1 MMLRAGA
8 PVFTPKESPA
18 EYAEKAVKENSEF
31 VEESCSTVA
40 PSPALTHECNDP
52 QFSPCWGFS
61 PFVGYMT
68 DEYGNFMPEF
78 TLPEV
83 LTDENGYPVF
93 EIPEFTLDGAEE
105 LESSLVGVLKQRT
118 HSEDSQESTTTGDS
132 SPPQSPIRG
141 IAAPPGLEHEIS
153 GMPPGLEA
161 ITTVAELHAHMKKGL
176 QPLAPTPWA
185 RPRAETWPA
194 QNQKVSSPLPHGT
207 TTAMWRNIPNKY
219 TQAALIGCL
228 NDAGYRGELDF
239 IYLPIDFKN
248 KCNVGYAFVNF
259 RTAEACTRFASEYH
273 HCNSRDKLPGYN
285 SRKVCE
291 VSAAR
296 FQGCEENVR
305 RLQASK
311 VMSEL
316 LANPEWLPKLFDEE
330 GKEMDFPIPGAWE
343 ASMAKEVSQKSHTT
357 YTGRQNS
364 RQSSAQ
370 MHPTRQRK

>member
-1 MMLRAGA
+1 L
-8 PVFTPKESPA
+8 T
-18 EYAEKAVKENSEF
+18 
-31 VEESCSTVA
+31 EEEEDEDNQA
-40 PSPALTHECNDP
+40 AL
-52 QFSPCWGFS
+52 
-61 PFVGYMT
+61 
-68 DEYGNFMPEF
+68 
-78 TLPEV
+78 
-83 LTDENGYPVF
+83 
-93 EIPEFTLDGAEE
+93 
-105 LESSLVGVLKQRT
+105 
-118 HSEDSQESTTTGDS
+118 
-132 SPPQSPIRG
+132 
-141 IAAPPGLEHEIS
+141 PPGLEP
-153 GMPPGLEA
+153 PPGLEGFGLESEEPLPPGLDGKVS
-161 ITTVAELHAHMKKGL
+161 VAELHAQLKGKKD
-176 QPLAPTPWA
+176 A
-185 RPRAETWPA
+185 
-194 QNQKVSSPLPHGT
+194 LPVGT
-207 TTAMWRNIPNKY
+207 TTAMLRNIPNKY
-219 TQAALIGCL
+219 SQLAVVERLYQEGF
-228 NDAGYRGELDF
+228 RGQVDF
-239 IYLPIDFKN
+239 VYLPIDFKN